1 MLARLVISGIVVKKY
16 GIAVCPIRI
25 MMSMMPP
32 KVVETVKEILA
43 TVLAK
48 SPEPPPETD
57 RQDEKVNETEE
68 SKIK

>member
-1 MLARLVISGIVVKKY
+1 MVVKKC
-16 GIAVCPIRI
+16 GIADCPIKNMKSI
-25 MMSMMPP
+25 ALP
-32 KVVETVKEILA
+32 KAAETVNEILA

-48 SPEPPPETD
+48 SPKPPPETD